1 MWLITR
7 RCHQWHLCEKKY
19 VMATPNFYASPLSND
34 INTCHF
40 WSMRL
45 SIISWTK
52 NSFLLLS
59 FSYTLYSC
67 IENDL
72 QAGPIVLVL
81 ATDRQWLKVEKF
93 ISKHKKRPVFQN
105 DGIEVSI
112 SAFYERKINNYKIK
126 WNLSSS
132 IFKSSISYLYSLN
145 VTFNA
150 IMVVHDGI
158 YPKPGSI

>member
-1 MWLITR
+1 MWFITCRCR
-7 RCHQWHLCEKKY
+7 RQHLCKKKY
-19 VMATPNFYASPLSND
+19 VTVTPNFYVLLLSND
-34 INTCHF
+34 IATCHF

-126 WNLSSS
+126 WNLSSG
-132 IFKSSISYLYSLN
+132 IFKWSISHI
-145 VTFNA
+145 VIEIF
-150 IMVVHDGI
+150 VFFEHHF
-158 YPKPGSI
+158 